1 MCALK
6 HHLIF
11 GIYIGG
17 CERASLSHL
26 WQIESAGPGYG
37 AFGLL
42 MVVVQLAKVV
52 SDFAIGDVVCTNCAI
67 GDLVTANSA
76 IGSIPLFGLTD
87 TKFEVGAGSNEQ
99 EGGLPY
105 ALSQY
110 LTTHAKKCVLCVMA
124 SPRVIDKSE
133 QLLIPTFHRFAF
145 VTTM

>member
-1 MCALK
+1 M
-6 HHLIF
+6 
-11 GIYIGG
+11 
-17 CERASLSHL
+17 S
-26 WQIESAGPGYG
+26 W
-37 AFGLL
+37 L
-42 MVVVQLAKVV
+42 MVHRVVRRYKVR
-52 SDFAIGDVVCTNCAI
+52 SG
-67 GDLVTANSA
+67 
-76 IGSIPLFGLTD
+76 
-87 TKFEVGAGSNEQ
+87 GSNEQ